1 MREESRIEI
10 IYKSV
15 KVRIINYAKLTTE
28 MTEFNET
35 VEVTNDEN
43 GEIVQLWSYESETGW
58 PDQCKQ
64 SNQSPIE
71 IKSEEIKLRTKML

>member
-43 GEIVQLWSYESETGW
+43 GEIV
-58 PDQCKQ
+58 
-64 SNQSPIE
+64 
-71 IKSEEIKLRTKML
+71 